1 VGESDG
7 ILCAYVQQTFL
18 GCVQFIDESIFRS
31 YGRTFAVLTYGTT
44 YVLICRRT
52 SAAARTSPPFEDSA
66 RSLEQPCL
74 LAGTATRPRRDR
86 CLLYPART
94 LVADDR
100 RGGK

>member
-1 VGESDG
+1 MTSV
-7 ILCAYVQQTFL
+7 VRTFTSPFL
-18 GCVQFIDESIFRS
+18 VCVQFIDQSAFRS
-31 YGRTFAVLTYGTT
+31 YGRAFAVLTYRTT

-66 RSLEQPCL
+66 RSLEQPCS
-74 LAGTATRPRRDR
+74 LAGTATCPRGDR

-100 RGGK
+100 RGDM